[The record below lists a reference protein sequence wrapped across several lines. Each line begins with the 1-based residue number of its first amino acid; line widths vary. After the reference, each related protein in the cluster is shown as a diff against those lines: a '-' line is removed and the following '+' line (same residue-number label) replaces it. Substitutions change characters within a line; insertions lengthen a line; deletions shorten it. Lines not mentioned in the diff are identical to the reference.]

1 MEVVDEIDGI
11 DVFFLGQ
18 TIVPEFE
25 GYEITPELLRFVS
38 QRPDIGYYKWKGI
51 ITFDDNE
58 LKHIT
63 EEEIQRI
70 TTGDT
75 VYIMSMHVSFKM
87 NHDGIVIIGKYSE
100 PHNRHYFVKYPLS
113 QIRKQRES
121 RTFIRQ
127 QNRIAEEAEHAGLA
141 GAFARLGMGDE
152 NNRERRRVGEY
163 ERPGDGGG
171 MPGGKIKRRKT
182 KKRKINKRKTK
193 RRKIN
198 KRKTNKKRYS

>member
-1 MEVVDEIDGI
+1 MEVVDEIDEIG
-11 DVFFLGQ
+11 DFFSTQ
-18 TIVPEFE
+18 RSVPEFE

-38 QRPDIGYYKWKGI
+38 QRPDIGYYKWKGSI
-51 ITFDDNE
+51 DLYDNE

-63 EEEIQRI
+63 EEEIQSI

-75 VYIMSMHVSFKM
+75 VYITSMRNSFKM
-87 NHDGIVIIGKYSE
+87 NDAGIVIIGKYSE
-100 PHNRHYFVKYPLS
+100 PYNRHYFVRYPLS
-113 QIRKQRES
+113 QIKKQRQS

-127 QNRIAEEAEHAGLA
+127 QNRIAEEGEHAGLA